1 VTAAR
6 RSKVSTLDAEVARVA
21 AGAHLAFG
29 GFLAHNKP
37 AAFVRALAARGVR
50 GLHLYSC
57 PTASYDAD
65 LLIGAGAVA
74 ETVLGHVGFDHLG
87 PAPRFTAA
95 ATAGTV
101 AVEVADEA
109 IVAGGYTATIEG
121 LPYHPLHSARGHDT
135 AKGSRLLTPYRSHT
149 GHDLVAVAPIAPDV
163 AVLHVQQADAYGN
176 GRHLG
181 ARWGDLL
188 IAKAARRVVLTCD
201 AVVDNAEIRRR
212 PHATTIP
219 GFLVDAVVEV
229 PYGAHPCAS
238 HGRYLADED
247 HLRRYL
253 AMAATEEGFAAYVA
267 RYGPDQDG
275 YLEAVAEDDG
285 PLDRLAHR
293 LPWEAA

>member
-1 VTAAR
+1 VTER
-6 RSKVSTLDAEVARVA
+6 PSKVSTLDQEVERVA
-21 AGAHLAFG
+21 DGTHLAFG
-29 GFLAHNKP
+29 GFLSHNKP

-95 ATAGTV
+95 ATAGTLR
-101 AVEVADEA
+101 VEICDEA
-109 IVAGGYTATIEG
+109 IVAGGYTAAAEG
-121 LPYHPLHSARGHDT
+121 IPYHPLHSARGHDV
-135 AKGSRLLTPYRSHT
+135 ARGSRLLTPYRAHT
-149 GHDLVAVAPIAPDV
+149 GHDLVAVAPIAPDL
-163 AVLHVQQADAYGN
+163 AVLHVQQADPYGN

-188 IAKAARRVVLTCD
+188 IAKAAKKVVLTTD
-201 AVVDNAEIRRR
+201 ELVDNAEIRSR

-219 GFLVDAVVEV
+219 GHLVDAVIEV
-229 PYGAHPCAS
+229 PNGAHPCAS

-253 AMAATEEGFAAYVA
+253 AMAATDGGFADYVA
-267 RYGPDQDG
+267 RYVHDQDA
-275 YLEAVAEDDG
+275 YLEAVVEDDG

-293 LPWEAA
+293 LPWEER